1 MWTIL
6 TSNEYGRM
14 TVTDLMEG
22 KWKNLLAL
30 YWHPSSGNRK
40 DIENLQSIHPK
51 SKPCTFQIGITTGIA
66 ATPGRPVPSVQYN
79 FISCQHVTQR
89 RMDHVNANIEHMKLR
104 FLALYVTGSEN
115 ADFNKA
121 IFFITEIRERI
132 LVHNR
137 KRVFR
142 TESR

>member
-1 MWTIL
+1 
-6 TSNEYGRM
+6 
-14 TVTDLMEG
+14 
-22 KWKNLLAL
+22 
-30 YWHPSSGNRK
+30 
-40 DIENLQSIHPK
+40 
-51 SKPCTFQIGITTGIA
+51 
-66 ATPGRPVPSVQYN
+66 
-79 FISCQHVTQR
+79 
-89 RMDHVNANIEHMKLR
+89 MDHVNANIEHMKLR